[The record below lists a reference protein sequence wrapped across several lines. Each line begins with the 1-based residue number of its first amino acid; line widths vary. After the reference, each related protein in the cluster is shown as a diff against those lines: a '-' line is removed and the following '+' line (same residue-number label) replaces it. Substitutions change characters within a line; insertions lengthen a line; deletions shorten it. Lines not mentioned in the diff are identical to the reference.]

1 MIVNVLPVMLIGMV
15 FGLAMDYQVFLV
27 TRMREE
33 HVRGASPTGAA
44 VAGLA
49 HGSRVVT
56 AAAIIMI
63 FVFAG
68 FLLSATP
75 MVQSF
80 GFALAAAVLFDAFVV
95 RMTIV
100 PAVMALLGRA
110 GLVAARPPRPR
121 PAARGRGGRAA
132 PGRPGGG
139 DSRLLGRDE
148 VAKGPE
154 MPPKQGLRE
163 LKKARTRAAIQ
174 REALRLFRERGYE
187 ATTVEQVAQ
196 AAEVAHTTVFR
207 YFPTKEDLVI
217 SDEAD
222 PLIFA
227 SLRAQPPELTPVQAL
242 RAAMLDVL
250 GGFTPEDLA
259 AGRDRA
265 VLILSV
271 PALRGAAFANF
282 VDTMRTVTAILAER
296 EGRAPGDIRT
306 LIGAAFGIML
316 DVMLR
321 WEEDPS
327 LDLLAAL
334 DEALATLG

>member
-1 MIVNVLPVMLIGMV
+1 
-15 FGLAMDYQVFLV
+15 
-27 TRMREE
+27 
-33 HVRGASPTGAA
+33 
-44 VAGLA
+44 
-49 HGSRVVT
+49 
-56 AAAIIMI
+56 
-63 FVFAG
+63 
-68 FLLSATP
+68 
-75 MVQSF
+75 
-80 GFALAAAVLFDAFVV
+80 
-95 RMTIV
+95 
-100 PAVMALLGRA
+100 
-110 GLVAARPPRPR
+110 
-121 PAARGRGGRAA
+121 
-132 PGRPGGG
+132 
-139 DSRLLGRDE
+139 
-148 VAKGPE
+148 

>member
-1 MIVNVLPVMLIGMV
+1 
-15 FGLAMDYQVFLV
+15 
-27 TRMREE
+27 
-33 HVRGASPTGAA
+33 
-44 VAGLA
+44 
-49 HGSRVVT
+49 
-56 AAAIIMI
+56 
-63 FVFAG
+63 
-68 FLLSATP
+68 
-75 MVQSF
+75 
-80 GFALAAAVLFDAFVV
+80 
-95 RMTIV
+95 
-100 PAVMALLGRA
+100 
-110 GLVAARPPRPR
+110 
-121 PAARGRGGRAA
+121 
-132 PGRPGGG
+132 
-139 DSRLLGRDE
+139 
-148 VAKGPE
+148 

-187 ATTVEQVAQ
+187 ATTVEQIAQ

-222 PLIFA
+222 PLFFA

-250 GGFTPEDLA
+250 GGLTPEDLA

-282 VDTMRTVTAILAER
+282 VDTMRTVTTILAER
-296 EGRAPGDIRT
+296 EGRAPGDVRT
-306 LIGAAFGIML
+306 LTGAAFGIML
-316 DVMLR
+316 DLMLR
-321 WEEDPS
+321 WAEDPS
-327 LDLLAAL
+327 LDLPAAL